1 MHKLILLT
9 PDQIQS
15 PKIKEST
22 IYITCFS
29 NKAIQCITEIRSS
42 FELVLTN
49 ISQHM
54 KILIF

>member
-1 MHKLILLT
+1 MYKLILHT

-15 PKIKEST
+15 PKIKENT

-29 NKAIQCITEIRSS
+29 IKAIQCITEARSS
-42 FELVLTN
+42 FELVLPN

-54 KILIF
+54 KIL